1 MDQTQ
6 DGTHATVITP
16 PGLKGVVVADT
27 RTGDVRGEEGFY
39 HFREYSAVEL
49 ARSRSFEDVCH
60 LMLEGTLPTPA
71 QAQALQDRLAEAAV
85 LPDALLEVLPEVAR
99 SGPDRASLARL
110 RTAVSHLGAVEGFG
124 PTYGADPEQV
134 RADVLRLVGAVP
146 VVQAA
151 LHRLRLGLE
160 PLAARPELGAAG
172 SWLWML
178 TGEEPDERHRR
189 AVTAYLTST
198 VDHGFSAS
206 TFAARVVTSAGSD
219 VASAVCAAIGTFAGP
234 LHGGAPDRA
243 LDALDEIG
251 SADRAREW
259 VREKVAAG
267 ERIMGFGHAVYRV
280 LDPRAA
286 MLREIA
292 VGLGGPL
299 ADLAVRVEQE
309 VVDALAELKPGRS
322 LHTNV
327 EYYAGVVM
335 EQCGIPRA
343 MFTPTFATARVVG
356 WGAHI
361 LEQAQESKIFR
372 PSARYVGPKAPVP
385 VPGTAGAT
393 EGGRPQATKTQNGWP
408 AGSANT

>member
-6 DGTHATVITP
+6 NGTLITP

-60 LMLEGTLPTPA
+60 LMLEGALPTTDESK
-71 QAQALQDRLAEAAV
+71 ALQDRLAEASV
-85 LPDALLEVLPEVAR
+85 LPHALLEVLLDVAR
-99 SGPDRASLARL
+99 SGPDRGSLARL

-124 PTYGADPEQV
+124 PTYGADPAQL

-146 VVQAA
+146 VIQAA
-151 LHRLRLGLE
+151 LYRLRRGLE
-160 PLAARPELGAAG
+160 PLPARPELGAAG

-178 TGEEPDERHRR
+178 TGEEPDAQRSR
-189 AVTAYLTST
+189 AITAYLTST

-251 SADRAREW
+251 SPERAREW
-259 VREKVAAG
+259 VRDKVAAG

-280 LDPRAA
+280 MDPRAA

-292 VGLGGPL
+292 QELGGPL
-299 ADLAVRVEQE
+299 ADLAVRVERE
-309 VVDALAELKPGRS
+309 VVDALAELKPGRA

-335 EQCGIPRA
+335 EQCDIPRE

-372 PSARYVGPKAPVP
+372 PSARYVGPHAPAPVP
-385 VPGTAGAT
+385 GS
-393 EGGRPQATKTQNGWP
+393 GR
-408 AGSANT
+408 

>member
-1 MDQTQ
+1 MTTERTTEQIL
-6 DGTHATVITP
+6 AP
-16 PGLKGVVVADT
+16 AGLKNVVVADT
-27 RTGDVRGEEGFY
+27 TTGDVRGEEGFY
-39 HFREYSAVEL
+39 HFRQYSAVEL
-49 ARSRSFEDVCH
+49 ARTRSFEDVCH
-60 LMLEGTLPTPA
+60 LMLEGTLPTPEESA
-71 QAQALQDRLAEAAV
+71 DLQARLA
-85 LPDALLEVLPEVAR
+85 DASRMPHGLLEVLLDVAR

-124 PTYGADPEQV
+124 PTYGAPAEQV
-134 RADVLRLVGAVP
+134 RADVLRLVAVVP

-151 LHRLRLGLE
+151 IHRLRAGLE
-160 PLAARPELGAAG
+160 PLPARPELGAAG

-178 TGEEPDERHRR
+178 RGEEPTEEHRR

-251 SADRAREW
+251 SPDRAREW
-259 VREKVAAG
+259 VRERVGAG
-267 ERIMGFGHAVYRV
+267 GRIMGFGHAVYRTT
-280 LDPRAA
+280 DPRAA
-286 MLREIA
+286 LLREIA
-292 VGLGGPL
+292 LEMGGPL
-299 ADLAVRVEQE
+299 VDLAVRVEEE
-309 VVDALAELKPGRS
+309 VVAALAELKPGRE
-322 LHTNV
+322 LHVNV

-335 EQCGIPRA
+335 ELCGIPRE

-361 LEQAQESKIFR
+361 IEQSGSSKIFR
-372 PSARYVGPKAPVP
+372 PAARYVGPPAPAP
-385 VPGTAGAT
+385 LPT
-393 EGGRPQATKTQNGWP
+393 
-408 AGSANT
+408 

>member
-6 DGTHATVITP
+6 NGTLTTP

-60 LMLEGTLPTPA
+60 LMLEGTLPTA
-71 QAQALQDRLAEAAV
+71 AESQALQDRIAEAAV
-85 LPDALLEVLPEVAR
+85 LPHALLEVLLDVAR

-110 RTAVSHLGAVEGFG
+110 RTAVSHLGAIEGFG
-124 PTYGADPEQV
+124 PTYGADPAQV

-146 VVQAA
+146 VIQAA
-151 LHRLRLGLE
+151 LHRLRQGLE
-160 PLAARPELGAAG
+160 PLPARPELGAAG

-178 TGEEPDERHRR
+178 TGEEPSAQHSR
-189 AVTAYLTST
+189 AITAYLTST

-243 LDALDEIG
+243 LDSLDEIG
-251 SADRAREW
+251 SPERARAW
-259 VREKVAAG
+259 VRDKVAAG

-280 LDPRAA
+280 MDPRAA

-292 VGLGGPL
+292 QELGGPL
-299 ADLAVRVEQE
+299 ADLAVRVERE
-309 VVDALAELKPGRS
+309 VVEALAELKPGRA

-335 EQCGIPRA
+335 EQCGIPRE

-372 PSARYVGPKAPVP
+372 PAARYVGPEAPVP
-385 VPGTAGAT
+385 VPDAGA
-393 EGGRPQATKTQNGWP
+393 
-408 AGSANT
+408 